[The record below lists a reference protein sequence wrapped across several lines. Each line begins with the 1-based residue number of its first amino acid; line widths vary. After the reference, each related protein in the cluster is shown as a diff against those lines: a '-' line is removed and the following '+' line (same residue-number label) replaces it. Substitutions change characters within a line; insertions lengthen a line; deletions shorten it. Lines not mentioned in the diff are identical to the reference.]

1 MSKGKKTLLIVAT
14 ALVVGGCA
22 ISFGAFAAAG
32 FNPENLSTE
41 ARNWTSTTKTFDPEA
56 ESPHTAI
63 VLRDAG
69 EDVRFEAT
77 DGDAIEVTY
86 WTNERKRFDV
96 ADSGGTIAIE
106 GSRESY
112 IGIMMIG
119 SFEDH
124 TTVVKVP
131 RSYTGTLDID
141 LMGGNVDIAGL
152 EDLSSVTAKTA
163 SGDIGL
169 ARLVAN
175 DVVTSAASG
184 NVQATDVRCSYLSA
198 TTMSGNVQLS
208 DIEASEIV
216 KLDTASGGQLLRGVS
231 TLALDAHMGSGD
243 VLATEVSATDA
254 KFDAVSGNV
263 SVSFA
268 GSDSEYAIEASSVS
282 GDVHSPAGS
291 STASRH
297 VSAHTMSGNV
307 TLTFSGGGASVNS
320 GGDGTPN
327 SSSVPEAPEAPD
339 APTAPEAPA
348 APTL

>member
-14 ALVVGGCA
+14 ALVVSGCA

-41 ARNWTSTTKTFDPEA
+41 SRSWTPTTKTFRPEA

-63 VLRDAG
+63 VLRDEG
-69 EDVRFEAT
+69 QNVRIEAT

-96 ADSGGTIAIE
+96 TDGGGTITVK
-106 GSRESY
+106 GSHESY

-131 RSYTGTLDID
+131 RSYVGTLDVD
-141 LMGGNVDIAGL
+141 LMGGSMDMTGL
-152 EDLSSVTAKTA
+152 DGLDSVTAKTA
-163 SGDIGL
+163 SGDVKL

-175 DVVTSAASG
+175 DITTSTASG
-184 NVQATDVRCSYLSA
+184 NVLISNARCSQLNA
-198 TTMSGNVQLS
+198 TTMSGNVDLS

-216 KLDTASGGQLLRGVS
+216 KLDTTSGSQLLRGVS
-231 TLALDAHMGSGD
+231 ALALDAHIGSGD
-243 VLATEVSATDA
+243 ILATNVSAVDA
-254 KFDAVSGNV
+254 KFDAVSG
-263 SVSFA
+263 SVSASFV
-268 GSDSEYAIEASSVS
+268 GSDREYAIEASSAS
-282 GDVHSPAGS
+282 GSVHAPAGS
-291 STASRH
+291 ATASRH
-297 VSAHTMSGNV
+297 VSAHTMSGDV
-307 TLTFSGGGASVNS
+307 TLTFSGGGAS
-320 GGDGTPN
+320 
-327 SSSVPEAPEAPD
+327 SSESSASNPPSFPEAPEAPK
-339 APTAPEAPA
+339 APEAPA